1 MNVRRESIILYI
13 LKVPKNYSRR
23 KPTVIFIFSF
33 FYWVKT
39 STLTPL
45 YKKVKTGHPDQK
57 QKGCSDIHAPT
68 HCQTQ
73 SWCVLGLT
81 VDEPS

>member
-1 MNVRRESIILYI
+1 MNVRRESIIIYI
-13 LKVPKNYSRR
+13 LRVPKNYSRR
-23 KPTVIFIFSF
+23 KPTATFIFSF

-57 QKGCSDIHAPT
+57 QKGCSDTTRQLI
-68 HCQTQ
+68 
-73 SWCVLGLT
+73 VKLNLG
-81 VDEPS
+81 VF